1 MAMDTSITQVQNV
14 RYVVDPVKWQKF
26 VHLVRDWV
34 GKFYVNV
41 SVEWD
46 GGLTSKEIEHVQ
58 DVEELSRDKELPLAL
73 LAVVVGL

>member
-14 RYVVDPVKWQKF
+14 RYVVDPVKWQKS
-26 VHLVRDWV
+26 VQLVRDWV

-46 GGLTSKEIEHVQ
+46 GGLTSKEIEYVQ
-58 DVEELSRDKELPLAL
+58 DVEELSRDKEWPLAL